1 MKLLGYGM
9 PLLHFHGTNAM
20 KIPNRITAERVVNLE
35 LLDEFAKLV
44 PDESFRMEDEENIS
58 QLKFDLSDATNLIS
72 VLDIGMFVSGVG
84 VAIFNV
90 LKRRK
95 DTSINIRLANGKS
108 LSIQASEDV
117 KQEDITRALTDLLGD
132 KAE

>member
-1 MKLLGYGM
+1 
-9 PLLHFHGTNAM
+9 M